1 MTHSNGNILLLK
13 TFFRLVRWPNL
24 MIMMLTLALVRYG
37 IIFPLY
43 QQVGLQLQL
52 PSWQFMLLM
61 LSTVMIGAGGYIIND
76 ILDAGLDQVNKPS
89 GTFVGNRISENT
101 AMNWYY
107 VTNAIGVGS
116 GLALSYFSDK
126 IEMGI
131 LFIIIAT
138 ALYYYSLKYKY
149 LAFWGNFTVALLSA
163 LVVLIVWLFEFF
175 HLKSNADSFATAI
188 PVFKQ
193 LIRFILG
200 YAVFAFLVSFNRELV
215 KDTEDMEGDRRFG
228 CNTIPIA
235 IGLKKSRTISA
246 LITVLV
252 ISALAFI
259 QAMLAGS
266 IYLPLVLSLL
276 VVQALLL
283 ITFLKT
289 LGAREPSGFRP
300 ISHLLKWAMMAGVLS
315 MVFVLVSNLK

>member
-1 MTHSNGNILLLK
+1 MTHSNGNVFLLK
-13 TFFRLVRWPNL
+13 TFFRLTRWPNL
-24 MIMMLTLALVRYG
+24 MIMLLTLALVRYG
-37 IIFPLY
+37 VIYPLY
-43 QQVGLQLQL
+43 QQSGLQLQL

-76 ILDAGLDQVNKPS
+76 ILDAGLDQVNKPA
-89 GTFVGNRISENT
+89 GTFVGSSITEKT

-163 LVVLIVWLFEFF
+163 IVVLIVWLFEFF
-175 HLKSNADSFATAI
+175 HLKSNADAFATAI
-188 PVFKQ
+188 PVFSQ
-193 LIRFILG
+193 LIRFVLG
-200 YAVFAFLVSFNRELV
+200 YALFAFLVSFNRELV
-215 KDTEDMEGDRRFG
+215 KDTEDMEGDRRYG

-235 IGLKKSRTISA
+235 IGLKKARLISA
-246 LITVLV
+246 MLTLVTVAGLALIQVL
-252 ISALAFI
+252 LAR
-259 QAMLAGS
+259 S

-276 VVQALLL
+276 VVQLLL
-283 ITFLKT
+283 VIIFLKT
-289 LGAREPSGFRP
+289 LGAREPSAFRP
-300 ISHLLKWAMMAGVLS
+300 ISQLLKWAMLAGVLS
-315 MVFVLVSNLK
+315 MVFLLVSRL